1 MLVERSKKKENLPGC
16 VCRIDVVDSNISLW
30 LGGGPL
36 NLLPNTCKNQCSC
49 GSTVVTHVYLLILLI
64 LFEQTVYLVY
74 TVRVFITTEAGNT
87 ERKLR
92 NSGDQATRQASR
104 VAIRHREIYS

>member
-1 MLVERSKKKENLPGC
+1 MKEAKRKKENLPGC

-74 TVRVFITTEAGNT
+74 TVMVFITTEAGNT

-92 NSGDQATRQASR
+92 NSGDQATRRATR

>member
-1 MLVERSKKKENLPGC
+1 MDHLIYYQIPVKTNVPVE
-16 VCRIDVVDSNISLW
+16 
-30 LGGGPL
+30 
-36 NLLPNTCKNQCSC
+36 
-49 GSTVVTHVYLLILLI
+49 VYLLILLI

-74 TVRVFITTEAGNT
+74 TVMVFITTEAGNT